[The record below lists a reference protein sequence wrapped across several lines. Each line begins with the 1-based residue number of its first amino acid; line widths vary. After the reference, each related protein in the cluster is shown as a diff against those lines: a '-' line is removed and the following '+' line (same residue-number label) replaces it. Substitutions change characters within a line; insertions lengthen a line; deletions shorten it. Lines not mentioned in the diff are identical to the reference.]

1 MSVSTSTTAWI
12 AVGACAAAAVAFAV
26 VLYLALKV
34 RRVREAQMVL
44 LGGGKADLVD
54 FAVSLQGR
62 IDDLHRAVDEVAA
75 GLARVDRRV
84 DGCVSKTSIVRYD
97 AYEGAGGH
105 QSASL
110 VFLDAARSGVV
121 FTAIQGRDYA
131 RIYVKEL
138 EHGRAPVALSPEEQE
153 AVDRAMAGTG

>member
-1 MSVSTSTTAWI
+1 VNVSAATAAWI
-12 AVGACAAAAVAFAV
+12 AVGAVGAAVVALAI
-26 VLYLALKV
+26 VLYLWLKL

-44 LGGGKADLVD
+44 LGGGKSDLVD
-54 FAVSLQGR
+54 FAVSLQAR

-105 QSASL
+105 QSASMA
-110 VFLDAARSGVV
+110 FLDAARSGVV
-121 FTAIQGRDYA
+121 FSAIQGRDYA

-138 EHGRAPVALSPEEQE
+138 DHGRAPVALSPEEQE

>member
-1 MSVSTSTTAWI
+1 VNVSAATAAWI
-12 AVGACAAAAVAFAV
+12 AVGAVGAAVVALGI
-26 VLYLALKV
+26 VLYLWLKL

-44 LGGGKADLVD
+44 LGGGKSDLVD
-54 FAVSLQGR
+54 FAVSLQAR

-105 QSASL
+105 QSASMA
-110 VFLDAARSGVV
+110 FLDAARSGVV
-121 FTAIQGRDYA
+121 FSAIQGRDYA

-138 EHGRAPVALSPEEQE
+138 DHGRAPVALSPEEEE
-153 AVDRAMAGTG
+153 AVDRAMAGSG